1 MLKDNFSYFASCYG
15 TSKHD
20 KNTVI
25 FSRISEYIGP
35 LIAFTE
41 EPQNTLNAA
50 ANQRRLKS
58 TKIDFLDLN
67 NWKYSAA
74 FAQLAGF
81 KLENA
86 FVRRKIFIFINLSIK
101 YIHCS
106 IFCCKTT
113 FNLTFATSAGF
124 EVNWNTIEGME
135 MFFFY
140 KLGNCAFEIATVV
153 YFYYSQCFWRECC
166 HIELT
171 ILITWRMSNYSDNH
185 GEIAYILQILRPNVR
200 SKEVGKSLF
209 QMVGSSL
216 VWGLSADIKI
226 PGGFLVTL
234 GKSK

>member
-50 ANQRRLKS
+50 ANQRGLKS
-58 TKIDFLDLN
+58 TKIDFLDLD

-86 FVRRKIFIFINLSIK
+86 FLRRKIFIFINISAK
-101 YIHCS
+101 YIYSS

-113 FNLTFATSAGF
+113 KPLLIWLLQHRLDLRSTEIQLRG
-124 EVNWNTIEGME
+124 WNFFLQIRELCIWNYNSGVFLLQPLFLEGM
-135 MFFFY
+135 
-140 KLGNCAFEIATVV
+140 LSHWADHPDHLA
-153 YFYYSQCFWRECC
+153 
-166 HIELT
+166 
-171 ILITWRMSNYSDNH
+171 
-185 GEIAYILQILRPNVR
+185 NV
-200 SKEVGKSLF
+200 
-209 QMVGSSL
+209 
-216 VWGLSADIKI
+216 
-226 PGGFLVTL
+226 
-234 GKSK
+234 

>member
-86 FVRRKIFIFINLSIK
+86 FVRRKIFIFINISTK
-101 YIHCS
+101 YIYCS

-113 FNLTFATSAGF
+113 KPLLIWLLQHRLDLRSTEIQLRG
-124 EVNWNTIEGME
+124 WKC
-135 MFFFY
+135 FFFY

-171 ILITWRMSNYSDNH
+171 TLITWRMSNYSDNR
-185 GEIAYILQILRPNVR
+185 GEIYIVYIANTEYKCPFKRGRQIIISNGWFFSGLRAF
-200 SKEVGKSLF
+200 S
-209 QMVGSSL
+209 
-216 VWGLSADIKI
+216 WH
-226 PGGFLVTL
+226 
-234 GKSK
+234 